1 MVLPPRS
8 PRRTPLAKESESIAA
23 SVELSDRL
31 VDEASKRE
39 IIAVARVLALHV
51 AHYRS
56 RYGIIPLQDSMLIM
70 LTASA
75 HETLA
80 DGVQVL
86 IDAIRAVAMPAG
98 PTGTAPP
105 SYFSTGGVSKE

>member
-1 MVLPPRS
+1 
-8 PRRTPLAKESESIAA
+8 LAQESERIAA

-39 IIAVARVLALHV
+39 IIAVARVLALHI

-56 RYGIIPLQDSMLIM
+56 RYGNIPLQDSMLIM

-75 HETLA
+75 PETLT

-98 PTGTAPP
+98 PTVTAPAT
-105 SYFSTGGVSKE
+105 YFSVGGVSKE

>member
-1 MVLPPRS
+1 
-8 PRRTPLAKESESIAA
+8 LAQKSERIAA

-56 RYGIIPLQDSMLIM
+56 RYGNIPLQDSMLIM

-86 IDAIRAVAMPAG
+86 IDALRAVAMPAG
-98 PTGTAPP
+98 PTSTAPAT
-105 SYFSTGGVSKE
+105 YFSTGGVSKE

>member
-1 MVLPPRS
+1 V
-8 PRRTPLAKESESIAA
+8 AKESERIAA

-31 VDEASKRE
+31 VDQASKRE
-39 IIAVARVLALHV
+39 MIAVARVLALHV

-56 RYGIIPLQDSMLIM
+56 RYGIIPLQESMLIM
-70 LTASA
+70 LSA
-75 HETLA
+75 GTHETLA

-98 PTGTAPP
+98 PTGTAPA